1 MKILAVNNIKPKY
14 RIENIVASGELKIEL
29 DLYSLAYKLKDIEYE
44 PEQFPG
50 AILKLKE
57 PKSSLLLFKNGKVI
71 CTGAKTEEL
80 IKKAILKAFKL
91 VSPYSKTPPPK
102 RFVVSYD
109 VQNIVASGELN
120 VSLDLYTLTQKFK
133 QIEYEPEQFPGAI
146 LKLKEPKSSLLLFK
160 NGKVICTGCKTE
172 TEVKKALA
180 VTAKLLA
187 PYADPLEE
195 NKE

>member
-1 MKILAVNNIKPKY
+1 MAVKNIRPKY
-14 RIENIVASGELKIEL
+14 KIENIVASGELKIEL

-50 AILKLKE
+50 AILKLKD
-57 PKSSLLLFKNGKVI
+57 PKSSLLIFKNGKVI
-71 CTGAKTEEL
+71 CTGAKTEDL
-80 IKKAILKAFKL
+80 IKKSIRRAFKL

-102 RFVVSYD
+102 RFTPIYD
-109 VQNIVASGELN
+109 VQNIVASGALN
-120 VSLDLYTLTQKFK
+120 VSLDLYTLTQKIK
-133 QIEYEPEQFPGAI
+133 NIEYEPEQFPGAI

-172 TEVKKALA
+172 KDVKKALR

-187 PYADPLEE
+187 PYADPPE
-195 NKE
+195 KKK

>member
-1 MKILAVNNIKPKY
+1 MNILAVNDIKPKY

-71 CTGAKTEEL
+71 CTGAKTEDL

-102 RFVVSYD
+102 RFVVNYD
-109 VQNIVASGELN
+109 VRNIVASGELN
-120 VSLDLYTLTQKFK
+120 VSLDLYTLTQKFR

-172 TEVKKALA
+172 KEVKKALA

-187 PYADPLEE
+187 PYADPPQ
-195 NKE
+195 

>member
-1 MKILAVNNIKPKY
+1 MAVKNIRPKY
-14 RIENIVASGELKIEL
+14 QIENIVASGELKIEL

-57 PKSSLLLFKNGKVI
+57 PKASLLVFKNGKVI
-71 CTGAKTEEL
+71 CTGAKTEDL
-80 IKKAILKAFKL
+80 IKKAIRRAYKL

-102 RFVVSYD
+102 RFTPIYT

-120 VSLDLYTLTQKFK
+120 VVLDLYSLAQKIK

-146 LKLKEPKSSLLLFK
+146 LKIKEPKSSLLLFK

-172 TEVKKALA
+172 KEVRKALKK
-180 VTAKLLA
+180 TAKMLA
-187 PYADPLEE
+187 PYAEPAP
-195 NKE
+195 KEKK